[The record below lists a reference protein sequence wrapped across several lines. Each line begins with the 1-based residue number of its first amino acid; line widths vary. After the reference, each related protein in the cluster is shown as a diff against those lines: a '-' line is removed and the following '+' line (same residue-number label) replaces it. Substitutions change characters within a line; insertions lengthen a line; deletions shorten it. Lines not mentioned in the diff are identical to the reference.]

1 MSFLLFQILFEAG
14 AASSAEVLPPSSSKV
29 KEGTRFGKFRVKHIK
44 AKASSIKEFDASL
57 VSTGF
62 LLKTDTARLRTTL
75 ARKSGNTEVEVGIH
89 ICPVCAGHIDTGT
102 QTAPLN

>member
-1 MSFLLFQILFEAG
+1 MKLRTFLFEAG
-14 AASSAEVLPPSSSKV
+14 AAPSTEFSAPACFEI
-29 KEGTRFGKFRVKHIK
+29 KERTRFGKFRVKHIEANTSS
-44 AKASSIKEFDASL
+44 AKESGASL
-57 VSTGF
+57 VSTGLL

-102 QTAPLN
+102 QTAPLT